1 MTQLEVC
8 QRVIERLARIHP
20 ELPMRVILHQ
30 AERAMEVV
38 HEIQELPSYSQVINM
53 THLEL
58 NLALQQ
64 CPESPLF
71 ARDDYETTEAA
82 ARKLVLRFVE
92 RARYG
97 S

>member
-1 MTQLEVC
+1 
-8 QRVIERLARIHP
+8 
-20 ELPMRVILHQ
+20 
-30 AERAMEVV
+30 
-38 HEIQELPSYSQVINM
+38 M
-53 THLEL
+53 THEEL
-58 NLALQQ
+58 NLALQE

-82 ARKLVLRFVE
+82 ARKLVIRFVE